1 MKENIKLSARSNKI
15 QNKEDKQIHK
25 SLEKNNKQYELS
37 KKRASINLIKT
48 KISKQDICDF
58 YINLLRKLELIRFT
72 LNFSE
77 LNQSENKFNNRSF

>member
-1 MKENIKLSARSNKI
+1 MYLHAI
-15 QNKEDKQIHK
+15 
-25 SLEKNNKQYELS
+25 NNKNINGIFNCVAP
-37 KKRASINLIKT
+37 KPVANKNLIKT